1 MLGLDELLTPK
12 PTAEQ
17 TRRSELPAPT
27 YPQGVKV
34 PYLGY
39 FSQDDQ
45 PYDLTDYPEVRKRT
59 LANVEAA
66 VKTRFP
72 LESDKY
78 ILTVDNL
85 HYVDKDY
92 KPSDEK
98 YALLNGKTLGTRLKG
113 DWVLYD
119 KATGKELERKSNNT
133 LVNVPYLTNRGVF
146 IRSGN
151 EYGLKNTFRLRP
163 GLYTRIKG
171 DGIIA
176 THVNPAQGTG
186 RQANIMLN
194 PTNGVFTWKMGTRN
208 YGLLPLLM
216 AAGKT
221 EEELRAAWGD
231 ELFDNNFKKYEGII
245 TGRSKAE
252 AKEYNELWH
261 DKLSKYIL
269 DEDTTSS
276 TLGTPYKQLNGDAI
290 LAATN
295 KILRVAQTYSDDE
308 TDERDSLR
316 YQTIMGAADYLP
328 ERIVRD
334 GGGLFRKVLNKIDKE
349 GTLASVPSGVF
360 QPHVDAVFQEDRHA
374 GYIDGASPVEALDFT
389 TAVSRVGEGGL
400 GTERA
405 ASDES
410 RGVNNS
416 YLGFI
421 DSIRCYAEDTE
432 LMTHR
437 GWKKV
442 QDITMNDELACLIN
456 GRLEYHKPINL
467 HSYNYRGTMYGY
479 AGSHIT
485 YLVTPNHRM
494 WSRCYGLLR
503 GGRTAHYLTKRAD
516 QMHGQNRVVNAADF
530 LPLLQNEEQT
540 IFDLPTVTADLKTPQ
555 IYGNPPQGANLH
567 NIERLDIKDFAA
579 FLGWY
584 LAEGS
589 FYINKEIGRYC
600 VEISQDPRVNPA
612 NYTEIKELI
621 ERLPFNTHYRV
632 IDENPYKKF
641 YISRKQ
647 LVMYLAQF
655 GHCEDKFIP
664 DWVFSAPLAARYAF
678 RDAILKGDG
687 RDQRHLCTMSRRLA
701 EDFARLQFELGE
713 SVKLVH
719 EPEKRYKDHPGIW
732 VVYWHTRRERL
743 LAGRTKRHPRGEYY
757 TEEYNGKVYCPT
769 VPGGLVYCRRSEKSV
784 GFWCHNSP
792 ESQAVGL
799 QVYMTHGVKKD
810 STGQLWTKMIPRV
823 GDGRPVYVSMK
834 QASQSNVATP
844 EYYDPQGD
852 PEEIIPAFRQ
862 GRDLEYMPRKDV
874 DFYVADSSNMMSDNT
889 GFIPGIGGLRSNRTM
904 LGSKASSQAMS
915 LPHREAPLV
924 RRYLRNEDGTD
935 GTTESYMGRK
945 MGAKFADTAGVI
957 TDVTDDEIVYR
968 DDKGKKHV
976 VDLYNQLPA
985 NNKGWLTN
993 TPQVKVGDVVKPG
1006 QILASSNYTDDEGN
1020 AALGVN
1026 LRVAMVSAPDAGS
1039 AFDAIAVSE
1048 SAAKTKLASEQLYKT
1063 KSPVDNETVYDKN
1076 RFLKSFDT
1084 SEFTKEQLDTIG
1096 DDGIVMPGTELHK
1109 GDPMVLAIGLREPG
1123 IKGVSKHADT
1133 PIVKTWEHDY
1143 PGTVMDVGRTNK
1155 AVSIYTQALTP
1166 ARVGDKLSAIFGNKG
1181 VIGKIIPD
1189 EEMLQ
1194 DENGQPFEVYQS
1206 PLGIPSRVN
1215 PMVLG
1220 ALQLGK
1226 IAKHTGKPV
1235 VWKDFSPEPMADT
1248 VLRMLDENGLKESE
1262 NLFDPNTGKTVPD
1275 VATGYLHYLKFKHM
1289 GDVKEK
1295 SRGTGDY
1302 TMEDLPLK
1310 GGDDSARRFGSMEIG
1325 ALFGHA
1331 GLQSEVMKD
1340 AKLVRGQ
1347 ANHEFWR
1354 AVRNGEAVP
1363 TPSTPLVHRKFFEH
1377 LRAAGVTLEDRGDRI
1392 HMFAATEPDVERL
1405 TQNREVKS
1413 GATYDAKELR
1423 PIQGGLFDP
1432 QTFGANGDQWA
1443 YYQLPEPV
1451 LNPLMEKAVVSILG
1465 WKDRELQGV
1474 LNGEQ
1479 EVNGKTG
1486 PDAVKD
1492 ILGKLDLE
1500 KEYHKA
1506 KVQLKS
1512 ESLPALKRDKILKRY
1527 RAIASLLREGKN
1539 PQDLLLS
1546 RIPILP
1552 PKYRPI
1558 SVMGNDVGIVSD
1570 ANYLYKAMIDAS
1582 EDFRDAKD
1590 QLPDEMLLDARKNLH
1605 TAIKAVVGLTD
1616 SPDKKLQEKGVE
1628 GVLKWAFGK
1637 GSPKFGSLHR
1647 KVFGATVDL
1656 GGLAVAAPDS
1666 KLGIDEI
1673 GLPER
1678 SAWSAFEPF
1687 VVRNLRQRG
1696 YPLSQAMKAVQERE
1710 PIAKQALEE
1719 ELSKRPVLVN
1729 RAPTLHKYNIMAFWP
1744 RLIRGNTLR
1753 YNPLVA
1759 KDYAVDADGDLMSFH
1774 VPVSRKAVNEAVER
1788 MLPSKNLLSASTLK
1802 ARMVPVEEFA
1812 QGLYIASRAP
1822 KGKPI
1827 KFASKE
1833 AMLQALNAGKI
1844 TYDTPV
1850 EFPN

>member
-59 LANVEAA
+59 LANVAAA

-245 TGRSKAE
+245 TGKSKAE
-252 AKEYNELWH
+252 AKEYNDLWQ

-276 TLGTPYKQLNGDAI
+276 TLGAPYKQLNGDAI

-421 DSIRCYAEDTE
+421 DAVR
-432 LMTHR
+432 
-437 GWKKV
+437 
-442 QDITMNDELACLIN
+442 
-456 GRLEYHKPINL
+456 
-467 HSYNYRGTMYGY
+467 
-479 AGSHIT
+479 
-485 YLVTPNHRM
+485 
-494 WSRCYGLLR
+494 
-503 GGRTAHYLTKRAD
+503 
-516 QMHGQNRVVNAADF
+516 
-530 LPLLQNEEQT
+530 
-540 IFDLPTVTADLKTPQ
+540 
-555 IYGNPPQGANLH
+555 
-567 NIERLDIKDFAA
+567 
-579 FLGWY
+579 
-584 LAEGS
+584 
-589 FYINKEIGRYC
+589 
-600 VEISQDPRVNPA
+600 
-612 NYTEIKELI
+612 
-621 ERLPFNTHYRV
+621 
-632 IDENPYKKF
+632 
-641 YISRKQ
+641 
-647 LVMYLAQF
+647 
-655 GHCEDKFIP
+655 
-664 DWVFSAPLAARYAF
+664 
-678 RDAILKGDG
+678 
-687 RDQRHLCTMSRRLA
+687 
-701 EDFARLQFELGE
+701 
-713 SVKLVH
+713 
-719 EPEKRYKDHPGIW
+719 
-732 VVYWHTRRERL
+732 
-743 LAGRTKRHPRGEYY
+743 
-757 TEEYNGKVYCPT
+757 
-769 VPGGLVYCRRSEKSV
+769 
-784 GFWCHNSP
+784 SP
-792 ESQAVGL
+792 ESQQVGL

-823 GDGRPVYVSMK
+823 GDGSPVYVSMK

-844 EYYDPQGD
+844 EYYDPQGN

-874 DFYVADSSNMMSDNT
+874 DFYLADSANMMSDNT

-1527 RAIASLLREGKN
+1527 RAIASLLREGKS
-1539 PQDLLLS
+1539 PQDLFLS

-1637 GSPKFGSLHR
+1637 GSPKCYADDTDILTESGWIPFKDYIDSSTRVATVNPKTLNFEWQHPVDIIHTRYAGNMVHTRTRRVDLLVTPNHMHFVKNRVGRKTKRWAEWNKVTAETLTRTTTRRKMLVAANRFFGCVPSIPEFIDDPLLGATFVGWFIADGWLHTENYAVYIDVKTGGTKDRLLSERLLVHGSNFERRVYTRKAQAGLVDTPDGYQVTRFLINSTELCAWLAQHIGRKADTKRLSAVVKGWDYQYLEALWNGYIQGDGEKRSLGKQASGNTWYNRKFSAVQVGCRASTASRALVDDFMEIGCKLGIQINLQTITAPGDGRKHPLYRLSAHGFNTVTIEYKKQNAIESYDGMVHCVTVPNGLVVVRRAGKVAVSGNSGSLHR

-1729 RAPTLHKYNIMAFWP
+1729 RAPTLHKYNIMAFMP
-1744 RLIRGNTLR
+1744 RLIKGNTIR

-1774 VPVSRKAVNEAVER
+1774 VPVSRKAVNEAIER